1 MSTSMSFPIL
11 ETKRLLLRD
20 INHDDA
26 ESIYQYLSDPDV
38 IQFLEGNTDTFDEAR
53 VTFLGV

>member
-1 MSTSMSFPIL
+1 MSFPIL